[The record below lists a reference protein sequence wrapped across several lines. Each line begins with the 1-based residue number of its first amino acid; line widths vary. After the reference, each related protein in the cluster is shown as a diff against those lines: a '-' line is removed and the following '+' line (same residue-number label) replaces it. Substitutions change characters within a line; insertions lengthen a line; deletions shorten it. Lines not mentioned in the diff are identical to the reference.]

1 MRRTIFGRDVLT
13 LVSGTVV
20 AQAIVVG
27 ALPVLS
33 RLYAPAAFGLFALYS
48 TIMSL
53 CAFVVSG
60 RYELAVVIPEEDGEG
75 ATLVQVATTLA
86 AAGAAVLL
94 IVSLFFR
101 RPIAAALGN
110 VALASW
116 LLVLPLSVFIT
127 ATTQTLNVW
136 FTRIE
141 RYRAVA
147 TNRVIVAV
155 VSTGSSFLFARL
167 GYGTAG
173 LLLGVV
179 VGQLVGVVL
188 YVWVARAS
196 MRERGVAPVP
206 GRIRELMRRYQD
218 FPRYSV
224 LADAIGF
231 AGSST
236 PVLLI
241 GPTFGAA
248 AVGYYGMTQRMLGV
262 PASVIGGAFADVF
275 RQRASREMARTG
287 NCRATWIQTCRELL
301 IIGIPL
307 FLVVIVVG
315 PVLAPPILGK
325 KWGEIAPYVRI
336 LGILYAVGF
345 VASPLGRTLH
355 FGERQRVD
363 LLWQVGLVAVTSGAV
378 LLGSRSG
385 DLKLT
390 LWLFVAAY
398 SAMYLVYLVM
408 SYQFAGGRG
417 GAQPPSTEPVAEA
430 PKV

>member
-1 MRRTIFGRDVLT
+1 LRRTIFGRDVLT
-13 LVSGTVV
+13 LVSGTVA

-27 ALPVLS
+27 ALPLLS
-33 RLYAPAAFGLFALYS
+33 RLFAPAAFGLFALYS

-60 RYELAVVIPEEDGEG
+60 RYELAVVIPEDDRDG
-75 ATLVQVATTLA
+75 ASLVRVALTLA
-86 AAGAAVLL
+86 AFGAAVLL
-94 IVSLFFR
+94 VVALFFR
-101 RPIAAALGN
+101 RPLAVALGN
-110 VALASW
+110 PALSAW
-116 LLVLPLSVFIT
+116 LLVLPLSVFVT
-127 ATTQTLNVW
+127 STTQTLNIW

-147 TNRVIVAV
+147 TNRVIVAI
-155 VSTGSSFLFARL
+155 VSTAASFLFAWL
-167 GYGTAG
+167 GFRMAG
-173 LLLGVV
+173 LLLGVIA
-179 VGQLVGVVL
+179 GQLVGVVL
-188 YVWVARAS
+188 YAYAARIS
-196 MRERGVAPVP
+196 MQERGVSAA
-206 GRIRELMRRYQD
+206 RDRMRELMHRYRD

-262 PASVIGGAFADVF
+262 PSGVIGGAFADVF
-275 RQRASREMARTG
+275 RQRAAREMAVTG
-287 NCRATWIQTCRELL
+287 NCRATWLQTCRELL

-315 PVLAPPILGK
+315 PIVAPPILGK
-325 KWGEIAPYVRI
+325 KWGEIAPFVRI
-336 LGILYAVGF
+336 LGVLYAIGF

-363 LLWQVGLVAVTSGAV
+363 LLWQVALVVVTTVTV
-378 LLGSRSG
+378 LVGCRSG
-385 DLKLT
+385 DLKFT

-398 SAMYLVYLVM
+398 SSMYLVYLVM

-417 GAQPPSTEPVAEA
+417 GPQHEATVADGSE
-430 PKV
+430 V